1 MKDPYTFWLASA
13 IPRRRNRNMLTGGAK
28 NSRYSILDSGMTH
41 SSESSGRSKWF
52 EKDFRVNL
60 QLSAREAA
68 CCTWL
73 VGRPSL
79 RGSAQVWWRWT
90 ILDDLGDLGDLD
102 GQHERRHLDVDSD
115 VVRVRL
121 CDSFDNDGLVQTS
134 ACSSTND

>member
-1 MKDPYTFWLASA
+1 
-13 IPRRRNRNMLTGGAK
+13 MLTGGAK
-28 NSRYSILDSGMTH
+28 NSRCSILDSGMTH

-52 EKDFRVNL
+52 EKDFKVNL
-60 QLSAREAA
+60 QLSAREAP
-68 CCTWL
+68 CWTWL

-90 ILDDLGDLGDLD
+90 ILDDLD

-121 CDSFDNDGLVQTS
+121 CDNDGLVQTS
-134 ACSSTND
+134 ACSSIND